1 MYASGIFQPELVHH
15 RFHHTLLVR
24 RVTGSAQ
31 VIVSGM
37 HRTWIPGSMVH
48 LGTSLDINDHVV
60 VWLPNCVR
68 LFTTPWNAA
77 RQTSLSLT
85 ISPEFA
91 QVHVHCI
98 SDTIQPSHPLLP
110 SSPTFKLPSIR
121 VFPNELAVHIKWYIQ
136 SIPWG
141 LDPIW
146 AQNRS
151 VCLATR
157 FLEGKVY
164 PTVGKLF

>member
-15 RFHHTLLVR
+15 RFRHTLLVR

-37 HRTWIPGSMVH
+37 HRTGIPGSMVH

-60 VWLPNCVR
+60 VWLPSCVR

-85 ISPEFA
+85 ISPSLPKFMSIA
-91 QVHVHCI
+91 SVI
-98 SDTIQPSHPLLP
+98 PSSHLILCCPLLLP
-110 SSPTFKLPSIR
+110 SN
-121 VFPNELAVHIKWYIQ
+121 FPASGSFPMSW
-136 SIPWG
+136 
-141 LDPIW
+141 
-146 AQNRS
+146 
-151 VCLATR
+151 
-157 FLEGKVY
+157 
-164 PTVGKLF
+164 LFTSSDIYNQFPEA